1 MGSMTNRR
9 WWALVALLA
18 GTSGFALACGAD
30 GGRFPSAAPPT
41 SARGPSQ
48 VSIVGAATTAAP
60 TTTAPP
66 SRFEFVDYRVT
77 GGIAGVNDDLKVYP
91 DGRAT
96 YQSGTTVTEFTVPS
110 STVADLR
117 AALEQAGVTM
127 LPPVNGT
134 VTSDVFQYNVIYG
147 GRSVRFVDG
156 ALPAPLGP
164 AVAILNRELARG
176 KAAR

>member
-1 MGSMTNRR
+1 MSLMVRR
-9 WWALVALLA
+9 CRWLLIAVVAA
-18 GTSGFALACGAD
+18 ASWFGIACGDA
-30 GGRFPSAAPPT
+30 GGPSSAGAPPT
-41 SARGPSQ
+41 SVRDDAH
-48 VSIVGAATTAAP
+48 VSIVGAATTAASI
-60 TTTAPP
+60 TTAPP

-96 YQSGTTVTEFTVPS
+96 YQSGAAVTEFTVPA

-117 AALEQAGVTM
+117 AALDQAGVST
-127 LPPVNGT
+127 LPPVNGA
-134 VTSDVFQYNVIYG
+134 VTPDVFQYNLIFA

-156 ALPAPLGP
+156 SMPASLAP